1 MSLPSFALAA
11 SASAWERLRVA
22 GIVADLNRALSG
34 ARGCVF
40 WALGLG
46 VSLFFSA
53 RPGSEPVVED
63 ELYWIGSAYYH
74 HLAFGQRDISNPDW
88 RLLPARENPPVAKYV
103 IGASL
108 AFAGQSVESLDLLG
122 GFYLLFAQVPG
133 AWGGPPDQAKR
144 AAVVSR
150 MSPEAVRVIRESGR
164 IGVPRA
170 WLLPARIAMI
180 CCVSAAS
187 LCLFLLGRSLAGG
200 LPALAM
206 SAALPLHPIANEAM
220 NHALADAPALLLS
233 AASALALAGC
243 LKNLRLGFRFS
254 SVALLSAVRSEEHT
268 SELQSH

>member
-1 MSLPSFALAA
+1 LSLPSFALAA

-22 GIVADLNRALSG
+22 GIVADLSRALSG

-74 HLAFGQRDISNPDW
+74 HLAFGQRDTSNPDW

-133 AWGGPPDQAKR
+133 AWGGR
-144 AAVVSR
+144 R
-150 MSPEAVRVIRESGR
+150 IR
-164 IGVPRA
+164 
-170 WLLPARIAMI
+170 
-180 CCVSAAS
+180 
-187 LCLFLLGRSLAGG
+187 
-200 LPALAM
+200 
-206 SAALPLHPIANEAM
+206 
-220 NHALADAPALLLS
+220 
-233 AASALALAGC
+233 
-243 LKNLRLGFRFS
+243 
-254 SVALLSAVRSEEHT
+254 RSEPPWFRA
-268 SELQSH
+268 